1 MVSAV
6 ATGSSSNSGSASA
19 AGSSNSGISV
29 NNYLPPLIIP
39 GNDANNVHGNLG
51 SNSLA
56 EVSSPHNSAATPI
69 LSSNFALPSQTRT
82 FKLRHNEE
90 LFNDDQL
97 YSNPGTATT
106 SCSNVNPFE
115 YASAQLFKLNNIPS
129 DHSKIPLWMKSTIL
143 DSNDAPVTTKIN
155 QVPSIRK
162 DWNKKDY

>member
-1 MVSAV
+1 MDFELDELYALFPDLFESCGPAV

-97 YSNPGTATT
+97 YSNPN
-106 SCSNVNPFE
+106 SNNFV
-115 YASAQLFKLNNIPS
+115 Q
-129 DHSKIPLWMKSTIL
+129 
-143 DSNDAPVTTKIN
+143 
-155 QVPSIRK
+155 
-162 DWNKKDY
+162 